1 MHPAGAGITRAAPA
15 TVASPASATAGSP
28 PEGPPKSASARV
40 SEGVSR
46 RQALLLERYADF
58 LRATVDWLWEAD
70 QNLAITHVSP
80 QVARSLGMPA
90 VRLIGKSLRELGRF
104 DEEDDQHERAQAA
117 LAARQPFRDARFL
130 ISSANA
136 GEVAVRLSGVPFYD
150 QEYES
155 FRGYRGTAVVEDAP
169 PAGST
174 QSGDA
179 DLELLART
187 LEEAL
192 LRSHELAWRLARQG
206 GGDNETVPPMGPGPT
221 GASAAPMP
229 DTFARTLD
237 RTAHELK
244 TPLNAV
250 IGYAELGL
258 GQIFGP
264 LGERYVDCFRTIRE
278 AGRHLDDLVTQM
290 RAKPPGAERPAL
302 RSEIVDIGAIV
313 AKAKAMTAL
322 SAKAAAVDIGRVG
335 PMAGGKILGDRLA
348 CTQILV
354 NLLSNAIKFTPAGG
368 SIGLET
374 LVGPE
379 NQLHIVVWDTGVGI
393 PLEEQ
398 ERIFEPQYRASSGP
412 AARGAPGFGLG
423 LAISREF
430 ARAMGGDL
438 TVSSQPGQGSRFILS
453 LPVAGMPGP

>member
-1 MHPAGAGITRAAPA
+1 MHPAGAGTAGTA
-15 TVASPASATAGSP
+15 TETGSP
-28 PEGPPKSASARV
+28 PDERSGSASPRAPDKL
-40 SEGVSR
+40 GR
-46 RQALLLERYADF
+46 RKSLLLERYADF
-58 LRATVDWLWEAD
+58 LRATVDWLWETD
-70 QNLAITHVSP
+70 QDLTITHVSP
-80 QVARSLGMPA
+80 QAARSLGVPA
-90 VRLIGKSLRELGRF
+90 VHLVGKSLHALGRF
-104 DEEDDQHERAQAA
+104 GADDREREQTEAA
-117 LAARQPFRDARFL
+117 LEARRPFRDARFF
-130 ISSANA
+130 IPRPDQD
-136 GEVAVRLSGVPFYD
+136 EIAVRLSGLPFYD
-150 QEYES
+150 QEFAA
-155 FRGYRGTAVVEDAP
+155 FRGYRGTAVVDEQAP
-169 PAGST
+169 ATSLRRGN
-174 QSGDA
+174 D
-179 DLELLART
+179 DLQTLARA
-187 LEEAL
+187 LEDAL

-206 GGDNETVPPMGPGPT
+206 GEVAAGGSAAAPRSDTAAEPT
-221 GASAAPMP
+221 G
-229 DTFARTLD
+229 RTLD

-264 LGERYVDCFRTIRE
+264 LGERYIDCFRTIRE
-278 AGRHLDDLVTQM
+278 AGRHLDELVNQI
-290 RAKPPGAERPAL
+290 RAKPPGEDRPAL
-302 RSEIVDIGAIV
+302 RADVVDVGAIV

-322 SAKAAAVDIGRVG
+322 SAKAADVDIGRVG
-335 PMAGGKILGDRLA
+335 PMAGGKVLGDRLA

-398 ERIFEPQYRASSGP
+398 GRIFESEYRAGGVP
-412 AARGAPGFGLG
+412 ALNRPPGLGLG

-438 TVSSQPGQGSRFILS
+438 TVLSQPGQGSRFILS
-453 LPVAGMPGP
+453 LPIAGVPGQ